1 MLTVYLDQ
9 NKWIDLARAESGHPQ
24 GARFVETLAVLKA
37 AADDGRARFPL
48 SMAHYY
54 ETGKQRDRRKREDL
68 ATTMTR
74 LAGMLRIAP
83 PHVIVPWEI
92 KRALI
97 DSFGLDVPVEELDL
111 FGLGVAHAAASPSL
125 RYVAPT
131 EYRGVPLPAD
141 VRQEIQRR
149 AEPEYERVILAGA
162 TPDGM
167 PDDRRIVLNDMKHLT
182 DDRFV
187 DGQRNV
193 ADVLKSLGR
202 GRLNDVMVA
211 TAIADIIDP
220 LLRISGQ
227 LGVDFDEI
235 VDRLAHLVEAMPS
248 RWVEMSLRQARQ
260 ANPQK
265 EWSGNDLN
273 DVTALAI
280 AVPYCD
286 IVVTEKSWAAM
297 LTDAKVPAR
306 FGHVVTASLDE
317 LVNHLTATPHP
328 RSQQTN
334 VEE

>member
-1 MLTVYLDQ
+1 MFTVYLDQ

-37 AADDGRARFPL
+37 AAGDGRARFPL

-68 ATTMTR
+68 AATMTR
-74 LAGMLRIAP
+74 LAGMVRIAP

-97 DSFGLDVPVEELDL
+97 DSFGLGIPVEELDL
-111 FGLGVAHAAASPSL
+111 FGFGVAHAAASPSL
-125 RYVAPT
+125 RYVAPA
-131 EYRGVPLPAD
+131 EHLGLSLPAH
-141 VRQEIQRR
+141 VRRELQRR
-149 AEPEYERVILAGA
+149 VEPEFERVILAGA

-167 PDDRRIVLNDMKHLT
+167 PDDRRIVLNDIKNST
-182 DDRFV
+182 DNRFV

-211 TAIADIIDP
+211 TAIADIIGP
-220 LLRISGQ
+220 LLRISEQ
-227 LGVDFDEI
+227 LGVDFNDI
-235 VDRLAHLVEAMPS
+235 IDRMTHLVEAMPS
-248 RWVEMSLRQARQ
+248 RWVEMRLRQARQ

-297 LTDAKVPAR
+297 LTNEKVPAR

-317 LVNHLTATPHP
+317 LVNHLTATP
-328 RSQQTN
+328 RQQSQ
-334 VEE
+334 

>member
-24 GARFVETLAVLKA
+24 GVRFVETLPVLKA

-54 ETGKQRDRRKREDL
+54 ETGKQRDRRKREEL
-68 ATTMTR
+68 TATMTR

-97 DSFGLDVPVEELDL
+97 DSFGLGIPVEKLDL
-111 FGLGVAHAAASPSL
+111 FGFGAAHAAASPSL
-125 RYVAPT
+125 RYVAPA

-141 VRQEIQRR
+141 VRQELQRR
-149 AEPEYERVILAGA
+149 VEPEYERVILAGA

-167 PDDRRIVLNDMKHLT
+167 PDDRRIILNDMKNVT

-193 ADVLKSLGR
+193 AEVLKSIGR
-202 GRLNDVMVA
+202 RRLSDVMVA

-227 LGVDFDEI
+227 LGVEFNDI
-235 VDRLAHLVEAMPS
+235 VDRMTHLIEAMPS
-248 RWVEMSLRQARQ
+248 RWVEMRLRQARQ

-297 LTDAKVPAR
+297 LTDAKIPAR
-306 FGHVVTASLDE
+306 FDHRVIASLDD
-317 LVNHLTATPHP
+317 LVNFLEAIP
-328 RSQQTN
+328 RPQSPKQN

>member
-1 MLTVYLDQ
+1 MFVLTVYLDQ
-9 NKWIDLARAESGHPQ
+9 NKWIDLARAETGHPQ

-48 SMAHYY
+48 SLAHYY

-68 ATTMTR
+68 ASTMMR
-74 LAGMLRIAP
+74 LAGMQRIAP
-83 PHVIVPWEI
+83 PHVIVPSEVE
-92 KRALI
+92 RALI
-97 DSFGLDVPVEELDL
+97 DSFDLDVAVAELDL
-111 FGLGVAHAAASPSL
+111 FGFGVAHASASPSL
-125 RYVAPT
+125 RYVAPV
-131 EYRGVPLPAD
+131 EYRGVPLPAH
-141 VRQEIQRR
+141 VRQELQRR
-149 AEPEYERVILAGA
+149 VEPEYERVILAGA

-167 PDDRRIVLNDMKHLT
+167 PDDRRIVLNDMKNLT

-187 DGQRNV
+187 DGQRKV
-193 ADVLKSLGR
+193 ADVLKIVGR
-202 GRLNDVMVA
+202 GRINDVMVA
-211 TAIADIIDP
+211 TATADIIDP

-227 LGVDFDEI
+227 LGIAFDDI
-235 VDRLAHLVEAMPS
+235 VDRITHLVEAMPA

-306 FGHVVTASLDE
+306 FGHVVTASLND
-317 LVNHLTATPHP
+317 LVNRLEATPQP
-328 RSQQTN
+328 RADDDRD
-334 VEE
+334 